1 MTLAMLGTRLAAAR
15 KAVGMHQVD
24 LAAALGDRYNQSM
37 ISMVECGQRELRASG
52 IILAARELNV
62 SVDYLYGLTDDP
74 APYTEL
80 AEKIDNP
87 DFRNLAVRDAEGSMG
102 SGSHVEDDP
111 IIGYLAFR
119 TVWLKKHG
127 INPDK
132 ASMIEVRGDSM
143 QPTIRPGS
151 MVLVDHKRTR
161 RVKGRIFALRTEDG
175 VLVKR
180 VMKDGDGGWQLISD
194 NPDYETV
201 PFPKDGKVLGE
212 VRWAGRTL

>member
-1 MTLAMLGTRLAAAR
+1 M
-15 KAVGMHQVD
+15 QVD
-24 LAAALGDRYNQSM
+24 LAVALGDRYSQSM

-52 IILAARELNV
+52 VIRAARELGV

-74 APYTEL
+74 TPATAL

-87 DFRNLAVRDAEGSMG
+87 DFRNLAVRLAEGSMG
-102 SGSHVEDDP
+102 PSSYVEDDP

-127 INPDK
+127 IYPDN
-132 ASMIEVRGDSM
+132 ASMIEVTGKSM
-143 QPTIRPGS
+143 EPTLRPGS
-151 MVLVDHKRTR
+151 MVLVDHQRTR
-161 RVKGRIFALRTEDG
+161 RLNGHIFAVRTEDG
-175 VLVKR
+175 VFVKR

-194 NPDYETV
+194 NPEYEQL

-212 VRWAGRTL
+212 ARWAGRTL

>member
-1 MTLAMLGTRLAAAR
+1 MRLDG
-15 KAVGMHQVD
+15 AV
-24 LAAALGDRYNQSM
+24 N
-37 ISMVECGQRELRASG
+37 
-52 IILAARELNV
+52 AARELGV
-62 SVDYLYGLTDDP
+62 SLDYLVGLTNNP
-74 APYTEL
+74 TPYAEL

-102 SGSHVEDDP
+102 PGSHVEDDP

-127 INPDK
+127 IDPDN

-161 RVKGRIFALRTEDG
+161 RVKGRFFALRTEDG

>member
-1 MTLAMLGTRLAAAR
+1 
-15 KAVGMHQVD
+15 
-24 LAAALGDRYNQSM
+24 M
-37 ISMVECGQRELRASG
+37 ISHVEAGRSALLFEGVTTAAKELG
-52 IILAARELNV
+52 V
-62 SVDYLYGLTDDP
+62 SLDYLAGLTDDP
-74 APYTEL
+74 TPSVAL
-80 AEKIDNP
+80 AEKLNNP

-102 SGSHVEDDP
+102 PGSHVEDDP

-127 INPDK
+127 IDPDN

-161 RVKGRIFALRTEDG
+161 RVNDRVFAVRTEDG

-212 VRWAGRTL
+212 ARWAGRTV